1 VIDALYCHIPFC
13 ETICPFCAFAVHGNR
28 PALHAPVL
36 AALEAE
42 AERAAREHAV
52 ALAPLRAVYLG
63 GGTPSTLALEE
74 AAALLAMLR
83 RHLPFATDC
92 ELAFELNPEH
102 ATPGYLRGLVALG
115 VNRASLGLQSL
126 DDATLRALGRH
137 NDAAQSRR
145 ALEALR
151 SDGPTNWN
159 ADLMFGAPECA
170 PQAFQADVRAL
181 AALEAPHLSLYGLDI
196 EPGTPFGRDA
206 RVQAWDAAH
215 RDEQAETY
223 LWAAAYLSGAGYRHY
238 EVSNFCRPGLP
249 GRQNEIVWDGG
260 NYLGLGPGA
269 HSHVDGRRWH
279 NERHLRA
286 YLRRVQAGEAPVAYA
301 ERLTPAQQAN
311 EALMLALRRDTG
323 LDVAAWQARF
333 GFPWDAPRQRL
344 AERLLREQRASWDGT
359 RLALYPS
366 GLLLADE
373 IAQALAVDEPG

>member
-28 PALHAPVL
+28 PALHAPL
-36 AALEAE
+36 LRALQAE
-42 AERAAREHAV
+42 AERTAAAHGP

-74 AAALLAMLR
+74 VAALLEALR
-83 RHLPFATDC
+83 RCFPFAADC

-102 ATPGYLRGLVALG
+102 ATPAYLEGLVALG

-137 NDAAQSRR
+137 NDAAQGRR

-151 SDGPTNWN
+151 THGPANWN
-159 ADLMFGAPECA
+159 ADLMFGAPHRLGE
-170 PQAFQADVRAL
+170 AFRQDVRTL
-181 AALEAPHLSLYGLDI
+181 AALGAPHLSLYGLDI
-196 EPGTPFGRDA
+196 EPGTPFA
-206 RVQAWDAAH
+206 RNAAV
-215 RDEQAETY
+215 RA
-223 LWAAAYLSGAGYRHY
+223 WAAAHGDGQAADYAWAAEHLVSRGYRHY
-238 EVSNFCRPGLP
+238 EVSNFCRPGLE
-249 GRQNEIVWDGG
+249 GRQNLIVWDGG

-269 HSHVDGRRWH
+269 HSHRDGRRWH

-286 YLRRVQAGEAPVAYA
+286 WLRRVEAGEAPVAYE

-333 GFPWDAPRQRL
+333 GVAWDAPRQALAARL
-344 AERLLREQRASWDGT
+344 VAEGRATQQAGRLTLTPA
-359 RLALYPS
+359 

-373 IAQALAVDEPG
+373 ITEALAVG